1 MMRSQLNRT
10 KRPSTYTYISF
21 HLSSSLYFFSFLSLR
36 YLALSVA
43 FVLAY
48 PGAVN
53 NLRSCPPP
61 SIMIHE
67 PYFARKV
74 SHSSISAFNVFFY
87 RFASSVATPRLSLL
101 FALPCLASLLHNL
114 ASLRMVV
121 VSLAVLQR
129 LSSVM
134 HCQGFS
140 ICGRTPW
147 ELEQGSLEQVWQAA
161 ALTKALS
168 CCTAGQDIARRCR
181 LGQVQRRTGTS
192 GACMFQTIWWTYCA
206 DLRHSRLMRLRSRS

>member
-1 MMRSQLNRT
+1 M
-10 KRPSTYTYISF
+10 
-21 HLSSSLYFFSFLSLR
+21 
-36 YLALSVA
+36 
-43 FVLAY
+43 
-48 PGAVN
+48 
-53 NLRSCPPP
+53 
-61 SIMIHE
+61 
-67 PYFARKV
+67 
-74 SHSSISAFNVFFY
+74 SHSSISAFIVFFY

-101 FALPCLASLLHNL
+101 LALPCLASLLHNL
-114 ASLRMVV
+114 ASLRVVV

-147 ELEQGSLEQVWQAA
+147 KLEQGSLEQVWQAA
-161 ALTKALS
+161 ALTEALS

-192 GACMFQTIWWTYCA
+192 GACMFQTIWWSHWSGLNCA
-206 DLRHSRLMRLRSRS
+206 DLRHSRSVPGD